1 MVVDVIMPKMGES
14 ITEGTIL
21 EWRKKVGDTIEMD
34 EILLEI
40 GTDKVDSEIPSPSAG
55 KIVNILADLNDV
67 VEVGKVIARIET
79 DTDNALYEKEETP
92 PTGANQSE
100 QKSEVNQTSGD
111 RPPRTDSA
119 IPPKSKREEKFFTPM
134 VKKIAQK
141 EGISM
146 EELVSIP
153 GTGGKGRVTKQDI
166 FAYIKTRGKGK
177 TEFVSS
183 EAEQA
188 SSTVKPQTLVDERIE
203 MDYMRKLIAEH
214 MRKSVDTSAHVYV
227 FSEVDMTHIVKYIS
241 ENGDQF
247 KEKAGFSLTY
257 TPFIV
262 LACIQALQK
271 NPDMNSSLEGT
282 TIVRKKNVIIG
293 IAVALSDGL
302 MVPVLS
308 ECERFDF
315 LQLARRLQDLV
326 KRTRENAISP
336 EELQGST
343 FTITNFGVFDVISGT
358 PIINQPNVGILGI
371 GTIKK
376 KPVVI
381 ETDERDEIGIRNMM
395 TVSLGFDHRLIDG
408 AGGSRFINT
417 VCQNLTK
424 MDIQSLDL

>member
-1 MVVDVIMPKMGES
+1 
-14 ITEGTIL
+14 
-21 EWRKKVGDTIEMD
+21 
-34 EILLEI
+34 
-40 GTDKVDSEIPSPSAG
+40 
-55 KIVNILADLNDV
+55 
-67 VEVGKVIARIET
+67 
-79 DTDNALYEKEETP
+79 
-92 PTGANQSE
+92 
-100 QKSEVNQTSGD
+100 
-111 RPPRTDSA
+111 
-119 IPPKSKREEKFFTPM
+119 
-134 VKKIAQK
+134 
-141 EGISM
+141 
-146 EELVSIP
+146 
-153 GTGGKGRVTKQDI
+153 
-166 FAYIKTRGKGK
+166 
-177 TEFVSS
+177 
-183 EAEQA
+183 
-188 SSTVKPQTLVDERIE
+188 
-203 MDYMRKLIAEH
+203 
-214 MRKSVDTSAHVYV
+214 
-227 FSEVDMTHIVKYIS
+227 MTHIVKYIS

-282 TIVRKKNVIIG
+282 TIVRKKNVNIG